1 MDTCSE
7 PIDLVCTTPSF
18 RCGWTY
24 GTDIGSVSEEGR
36 MAATVV
42 QEQYAASPSAA
53 WDLVGDFEGIAKVF
67 PAVTDVATDGDTR
80 TFSMTGMRISE
91 RLVRRD
97 DATRTLT
104 YSIVDGVPIEAHEAT
119 MVVEPSDGGCTIT
132 WSVTTT
138 PEDAQ
143 PLFSDTYRR
152 ALETLHAAL
161 DT

>member
-1 MDTCSE
+1 M
-7 PIDLVCTTPSF
+7 V
-18 RCGWTY
+18 
-24 GTDIGSVSEEGR
+24 
-36 MAATVV
+36 ATLV
-42 QEQYAASPSAA
+42 QERYAASPSAA
-53 WDLVGDFEGIAKVF
+53 WDLVGDFEGIARVF
-67 PAVTDVATDGDTR
+67 PAVTDVTIDGDLR

-119 MVVEPSDGGCTIT
+119 MVVEPSDGGCTIS

-143 PLFSDTYRR
+143 PLFIDTYRR
-152 ALETLHAAL
+152 ALEALHQAL
-161 DT
+161 DQHEGSALT